1 MSGQCGQQD
10 CTVAETDIC
19 LLNNDPSTC
28 PERLYED
35 DVEGAGAAVDEPST
49 AQMPLSRTYGLA
61 EARQLITTRYVH
73 LVGILGEPNAGKTAC
88 LVSLYL
94 LMARDKLQDFNFRDS
109 RTLMAFEEISRGAR
123 LWNEGQLPEQLTVHT
138 ELADDR
144 TAGFLHIRGKS
155 APLGAVVDLLLPD
168 LPGEWTSALIEKH
181 RVDRLEFLRRADAVW
196 LMVNGAELTA
206 PETRQVTLHRSRLLI
221 QRLASFLEAPPPVIL
236 VVTRR
241 DECVGDETSI
251 AELCAEGQDHGL
263 NMKVIQIASVSAN
276 DEVEPGHGI
285 PDLIRSTI
293 RRPESEVTLWPNLHG
308 KTTKTT
314 FTPPRIRVV
323 GGLKT

>member
-1 MSGQCGQQD
+1 M
-10 CTVAETDIC
+10 
-19 LLNNDPSTC
+19 
-28 PERLYED
+28 
-35 DVEGAGAAVDEPST
+35 
-49 AQMPLSRTYGLA
+49 
-61 EARQLITTRYVH
+61 
-73 LVGILGEPNAGKTAC
+73 
-88 LVSLYL
+88 
-94 LMARDKLQDFNFRDS
+94 
-109 RTLMAFEEISRGAR
+109 
-123 LWNEGQLPEQLTVHT
+123 
-138 ELADDR
+138 
-144 TAGFLHIRGKS
+144 
-155 APLGAVVDLLLPD
+155 
-168 LPGEWTSALIEKH
+168 
-181 RVDRLEFLRRADAVW
+181 DRLEFLRRADAVW

-251 AELCAEGQDHGL
+251 AELCADGQDHGL

-285 PDLIRSTI
+285 SDLIRSTI

-308 KTTKTT
+308 KTT

>member
-1 MSGQCGQQD
+1 MPGQCSQQD

-28 PERLYED
+28 PERLHED
-35 DVEGAGAAVDEPST
+35 DLEGTAVDEPST
-49 AQMPLSRTYGLA
+49 APMPPSRAYGLA
-61 EARQLITTRYVH
+61 EARHLITTRYVH

-88 LVSLYL
+88 LASLYL

-123 LWNEGQLPEQLTVHT
+123 CWNEGQLPEQLTVHT

-144 TAGFLHIRGKS
+144 TAGFLHIRGE
-155 APLGAVVDLLLPD
+155 AVPHRAVVDLLLPD
-168 LPGEWTSALIEKH
+168 LPGEWTSALIDNH

-206 PETRQVTLHRSRLLI
+206 RQTRQVTLHRSRLLI
-221 QRLASFLEAPPPVIL
+221 QRLAGFLKAPPPVIL

-251 AELCAEGQDHGL
+251 TDLCAEGQDHGL
-263 NMKVIQIASVSAN
+263 NMSVVQIASVSAN
-276 DEVEPGHGI
+276 NEVEPGHGI

-293 RRPESEVTLWPNLHG
+293 RRPENEMTLWPNLQE
-308 KTTKTT
+308 KTT
-314 FTPPRIRVV
+314 FTPPRIRAV

>member
-1 MSGQCGQQD
+1 MPGQCSQQD

-28 PERLYED
+28 PERLHED
-35 DVEGAGAAVDEPST
+35 DVEGAGAAVDEPS
-49 AQMPLSRTYGLA
+49 AARMPHSRAYGLA

-88 LVSLYL
+88 LASLYL

-123 LWNEGQLPEQLTVHT
+123 RWNEGQLPEQLTVHT

-155 APLGAVVDLLLPD
+155 VPHGAVVDLLLPD
-168 LPGEWTSALIEKH
+168 LPGEWTSALIDKH

-196 LMVNGAELTA
+196 LMVNGAELKA

-221 QRLASFLEAPPPVIL
+221 QRLATFLKAPPPVIL

-251 AELCAEGQDHGL
+251 ADICAEGQDHGL
-263 NMKVIQIASVSAN
+263 NMKVVQIASFSAN

-293 RRPESEVTLWPNLHG
+293 RRPESEMTLWPNLQG
-308 KTTKTT
+308 KTT
-314 FTPPRIRVV
+314 FTPPRIRVIR
-323 GGLKT
+323 GSKT